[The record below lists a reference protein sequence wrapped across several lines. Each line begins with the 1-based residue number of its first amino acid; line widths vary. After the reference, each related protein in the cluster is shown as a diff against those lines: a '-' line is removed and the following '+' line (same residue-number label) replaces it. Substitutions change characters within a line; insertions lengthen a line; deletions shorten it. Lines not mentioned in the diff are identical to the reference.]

1 VARVSIIG
9 PTSIVIGDVT
19 GRGDLEIIGRVQG
32 DVVLEGTVTVAPD
45 GVVLG
50 SIRAQGVRVAGRVD
64 GSVVAKESLSLQAG
78 ANVSGDLVAARL
90 GIEEGARV
98 RGTVR
103 TEGGDLEEDDDEDE
117 VIADQ
122 SDDVD
127 ATPSEAPGGHERRRR
142 DRRRRRAHG
151 GGGGGG
157 ASPHAVPP
165 PPALPTAPSV
175 PSTNVAPSSA
185 ASSSASTDSIGARSP
200 QTNPS
205 GRVGPPAPVVPALTK
220 GVRGRRRPSS
230 GQD

>member
-1 VARVSIIG
+1 HGAGGPARRRTAGRRREGSAADHRRWSDVPRQSRHGRLNGGSRVARVSIIG

-127 ATPSEAPGGHERRRR
+127 ATPSEAPGGHERR
-142 DRRRRRAHG
+142 
-151 GGGGGG
+151 
-157 ASPHAVPP
+157 
-165 PPALPTAPSV
+165 
-175 PSTNVAPSSA
+175 
-185 ASSSASTDSIGARSP
+185 
-200 QTNPS
+200 
-205 GRVGPPAPVVPALTK
+205 
-220 GVRGRRRPSS
+220 
-230 GQD
+230 

>member
-1 VARVSIIG
+1 MARVSIIG

-122 SDDVD
+122 SDDV
-127 ATPSEAPGGHERRRR
+127 
-142 DRRRRRAHG
+142 
-151 GGGGGG
+151 
-157 ASPHAVPP
+157 ASPDGDFNVIDGAYLAKCFRQ
-165 PPALPTAPSV
+165 PAGLYCVHTSMLTRARAPQKCRIVNLGHDTRHGSKNSQV
-175 PSTNVAPSSA
+175 TLMFN
-185 ASSSASTDSIGARSP
+185 R
-200 QTNPS
+200 
-205 GRVGPPAPVVPALTK
+205 
-220 GVRGRRRPSS
+220 
-230 GQD
+230 